1 MNMIETKEKLFEK
14 MKKMI
19 GTTKKD
25 FPPPLTTS
33 LIKQTGCLQILLT
46 KRCHL
51 VRRCTEDGKRLV
63 VQEVE
68 ENDDN
73 KYELRVNRAEGRLIM
88 SIVPM
93 NDNNNNNNKVDE
105 KLCEDIDIDHQ
116 NGNYVIQ
123 SDHDDDY
130 RSQDDYEINVDADD
144 ESSAVEKLGTVS
156 TFASSFD
163 LIGNSY

>member
-1 MNMIETKEKLFEK
+1 
-14 MKKMI
+14 MI

-51 VRRCTEDGKRLV
+51 VRRCT
-63 VQEVE
+63 
-68 ENDDN
+68 DD
-73 KYELRVNRAEGRLIM
+73 
-88 SIVPM
+88 
-93 NDNNNNNNKVDE
+93 
-105 KLCEDIDIDHQ
+105 DIDIDHQ